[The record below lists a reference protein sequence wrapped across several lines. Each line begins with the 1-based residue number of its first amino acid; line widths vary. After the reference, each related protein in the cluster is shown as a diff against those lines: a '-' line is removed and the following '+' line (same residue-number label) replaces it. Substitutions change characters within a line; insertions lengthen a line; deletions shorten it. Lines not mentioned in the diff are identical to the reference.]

1 MKVLVV
7 DDEIFISRMIK
18 ITLEAKDYEV
28 IVAKD
33 GTEGLD
39 KALKEQ
45 PDVILLDIMMPVYDG
60 FYILGKLK
68 EKDETMAIPVIML
81 TSMARPQDITRAMEL
96 GSAGYVMKPFEY
108 EDLIA
113 SIENALKK
121 KDK

>member
-1 MKVLVV
+1 MKVLVI

-33 GTEGLD
+33 GTEGLE
-39 KALKEQ
+39 KAFKEK

-60 FYILGKLK
+60 FYILDKLK

-81 TSMARPQDITRAMEL
+81 TSMARPQDITRAIEL

>member
-1 MKVLVV
+1 MKVLVI

-28 IVAKD
+28 VVAKD
-33 GTEGLD
+33 GTEGLE
-39 KALKEQ
+39 KALKEK

-68 EKDETMAIPVIML
+68 EQDETKAIPVIML

>member
-28 IVAKD
+28 VVAKD
-33 GTEGLD
+33 GTEGLE
-39 KALKEQ
+39 KALKEK

-68 EKDETMAIPVIML
+68 EQDETKAIPVIML

>member
-39 KALKEQ
+39 KALKEK

-108 EDLIA
+108 EDLID
-113 SIENALKK
+113 SIEKVILK
-121 KDK
+121 

>member
-39 KALKEQ
+39 KALKEK

>member
-1 MKVLVV
+1 MKILVI

-33 GTEGLD
+33 GTEGLE
-39 KALKEQ
+39 KAFKEK

-68 EKDETMAIPVIML
+68 EQDETRPIPVIML
-81 TSMARPQDITRAMEL
+81 TSMGRTQDITHALEL

-121 KDK
+121 K

>member
-1 MKVLVV
+1 MKVLVI

-33 GTEGLD
+33 GTEGLE
-39 KALKEQ
+39 KAFKEK

-121 KDK
+121 ER